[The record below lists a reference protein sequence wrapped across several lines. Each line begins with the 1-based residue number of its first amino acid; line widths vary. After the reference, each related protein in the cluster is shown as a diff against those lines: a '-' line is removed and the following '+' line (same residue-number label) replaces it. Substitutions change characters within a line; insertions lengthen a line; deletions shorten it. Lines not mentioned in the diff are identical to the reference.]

1 MLTDVLSAYG
11 YVAGVVTLS
20 LFDWNLPTEDD
31 FNAFNFK
38 DLSCRSVVHI
48 GPISLNVTMPATQF
62 LQAAGS
68 TLSPGTRG
76 NVAWWAH
83 IGGFIMGWVLLRTL
97 APSTNPLQ
105 EQQAAAE
112 SLLWP

>member
-48 GPISLNVTMPATQF
+48 GPISLNVTMPFGSIQSHSLACFQICAPCRMKF
-62 LQAAGS
+62 SIGAS
-68 TLSPGTRG
+68 TLREESSTQDL
-76 NVAWWAH
+76 AD
-83 IGGFIMGWVLLRTL
+83 IGRL
-97 APSTNPLQ
+97 A
-105 EQQAAAE
+105 
-112 SLLWP
+112 